1 MSVKS
6 YLYSDYKVL
15 VFLRQSAHIQLIV
28 ARHAQRTRTSLR
40 KFGHSTLGDHK
51 IKVPTSMTAARLCC
65 TEKVLQEGAPQSTRP
80 TGGMTLDL
88 VAKP

>member
-6 YLYSDYKVL
+6 YLYSNYKVL

-28 ARHAQRTRTSLR
+28 ARHAQRTTSLR
-40 KFGHSTLGDHK
+40 NFGHSTLEDHK

-80 TGGMTLDL
+80 TGGMTSDL